1 MSNVRKILD
10 GQKVGPVE
18 FACIT
23 SFVGL
28 HGRRG
33 NLPRRQD
40 NLASK
45 TDFVRA
51 DVRNCYVSTA
61 GKNEVSSGFS
71 EIQDSL
77 WGILS
82 SSSSAVVLVPGL
94 TRIRYLGQVLA
105 FELALFLFC
114 FVLFMIHKNVANVGT
129 LLLFLLTC
137 SSALPPLSPR
147 RRYRRNTYVI
157 LSVYQCF
164 ILIPYILVRNLKTN
178 KNLHW
183 NLALKILSMKL
194 LGSVE
199 CIHHLMILLGLN
211 VLLFAY
217 EYKAQAPGASA
228 ASSLNTLL
236 QDYAYRA
243 LVRPITGVTY
253 NGTVPMN
260 LTGMRIAAVR
270 LRSGSLRRK
279 GISYKEFQIPLGL
292 IVQPYVER
300 LVLVYHNL
308 GNWSSFYYPLPGYTY
323 LTPVLGLLAY
333 DATNLSAINLPE
345 LSIVVSGLF
354 ISINF
359 TSVTPVRSGAIARC
373 VWFGVNG
380 TSNLQELASSN
391 TCSSIYGLGH
401 FSIVVDSS
409 EIAPSEAPSL
419 LPGPGPGPVPSPSG
433 SKNSNSKAWRIVGG
447 VVGGLVALVVL
458 TLLVFCIHRARKKKK
473 MVQLEQHADAGVPL
487 QTARIG
493 NTPIPVASGT
503 RTQPLLENELVA

>member
-1 MSNVRKILD
+1 MVC
-10 GQKVGPVE
+10 V
-18 FACIT
+18 
-23 SFVGL
+23 
-28 HGRRG
+28 H
-33 NLPRRQD
+33 
-40 NLASK
+40 LASVFHPHPLHIGEESQ
-45 TDFVRA
+45 DQQEPA
-51 DVRNCYVSTA
+51 L
-61 GKNEVSSGFS
+61 EFS
-71 EIQDSL
+71 FED
-77 WGILS
+77 
-82 SSSSAVVLVPGL
+82 LVH
-94 TRIRYLGQVLA
+94 
-105 FELALFLFC
+105 EAL
-114 FVLFMIHKNVANVGT
+114 
-129 LLLFLLTC
+129 
-137 SSALPPLSPR
+137 R
-147 RRYRRNTYVI
+147 
-157 LSVYQCF
+157 
-164 ILIPYILVRNLKTN
+164 
-178 KNLHW
+178 
-183 NLALKILSMKL
+183 
-194 LGSVE
+194 
-199 CIHHLMILLGLN
+199 
-211 VLLFAY
+211 
-217 EYKAQAPGASA
+217 YKAQAPGASA

-253 NGTVPMN
+253 NGTLPMN

-380 TSNLQELASSN
+380 TSNFQELVSSN

-458 TLLVFCIHRARKKKK
+458 TLFVYCIHRARKKKK